1 MKELLRMYEE
11 EYTDCFSETEMGRP
25 LPGSFFLIDLSL
37 KGRMASY
44 EAPESK
50 RFMGESFWESLS
62 DPMRERI
69 LRMMNDYE
77 EDPVS
82 VDTQWGEAIVFPYLL
97 PSSAL
102 AVVSFPHPPLQGSR
116 KKKPISQ
123 YESFMKEASVCYRPR
138 MSRDGRDAMPVL
150 SSRAE
155 HLAFLWRCPLRMK
168 RGREGI
174 YRIEEIDLG
183 YFSAA
188 LTLLLMLARRT
199 LPKRTLHLTFTSYG
213 KCCVM
218 DTYFE
223 GETTAVRRSEEIL
236 FLEELA
242 SRKRMVLDFV
252 RLPNGLI
259 VRTSL
264 TLLDWN
270 GEGLKQEGHF
280 VWDEEKDSCE
290 NS

>member
-11 EYTDCFSETEMGRP
+11 EYRECFPKTEFGRV

-37 KGRMASY
+37 NGRLASY
-44 EAPESK
+44 EAPEEK
-50 RFMGESFWESLS
+50 RFMGESLWTSLS
-62 DPMRERI
+62 DSARERI

-77 EDPVS
+77 ENPAF
-82 VDTQWGEAIVFPYLL
+82 VDTPWGEAIVFPYLL
-97 PSSAL
+97 PASAL
-102 AVVSFPHPPLQGSR
+102 AVVSFPETPLRGSQ
-116 KKKPISQ
+116 KKAPLFQ
-123 YESFMKEASVCYRPR
+123 YEDFMKEASVCYR
-138 MSRDGRDAMPVL
+138 SRIARDDRDAMPVL
-150 SSRAE
+150 ASCAE
-155 HLAFLWRCPLRMK
+155 RLALLWSCPLRMK

-174 YRIEEIDLG
+174 YRMEEIDLG

-188 LTLLLMLARRT
+188 LTLLLLLARRM
-199 LPKRTLHLTFTSYG
+199 LPERTLHLTFTSYG

-218 DTYFE
+218 DTYFA
-223 GETTAVRRSEEIL
+223 GERTAVRRSEEIAV
-236 FLEELA
+236 LEELA

-252 RLPNGLI
+252 PLSDGMI

-270 GEGLKQEGHF
+270 DEGLKQEGYF
-280 VWDEEKDSCE
+280 VWDEEKGSCE